1 MTSRSKSKGKTNVP
15 SVEPEGGQ
23 ERKFGAAAGKP
34 RSWFSRVPTAAIW
47 AIKDSKE
54 PNKITFVDLKV
65 LCVMCAYVNNQG
77 ICFVGQKRMAK
88 AIGSEQAAVSK
99 AIKKWIALGHVTI
112 ISQFRSEWKG
122 VFGNVYRVVYDDRLS
137 DQDVIDEMD
146 RTPVKEREDPPVIET
161 HKDNHIP
168 VNTDKELAGEG
179 DVKSDARRL
188 AQWYVGTVQAHNG
201 QLRLVNERAVTGA
214 EWLLQDGWTEVDI
227 KYSANAYLEEGKAKG
242 SDAPHHLGFMRG
254 TKPVSKG

>member
-34 RSWFSRVPTAAIW
+34 PSWFSRVPTAAIW

-179 DVKSDARRL
+179 GVKSDARRL
-188 AQWYVGTVQAHNG
+188 AQWYVGSVAAHNG

-227 KYSANAYLEEGKAKG
+227 KYSANNYLEEGKAKG

-254 TKPVSKG
+254 TKPVSKD